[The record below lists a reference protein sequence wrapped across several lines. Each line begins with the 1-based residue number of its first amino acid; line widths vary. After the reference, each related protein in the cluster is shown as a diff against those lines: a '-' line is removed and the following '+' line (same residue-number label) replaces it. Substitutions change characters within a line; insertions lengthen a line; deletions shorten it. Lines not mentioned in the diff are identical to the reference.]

1 MEEDL
6 AKYNQSEIENRIFS
20 IRGKQVMLDAHL
32 AEMYHVETK
41 YLNRAVKRNQER
53 FPDSFRFQ
61 LNEEEFENLRF
72 KIGTSSQDESLRF
85 QFGTLEL
92 IADSELPV
100 SGRGKYSKYLPYVFT
115 EQGVAMLSAVLRSE
129 TAVKVSIQIMG
140 AFVEMRKVIGS
151 YTGLIQRLDTI
162 EQWRLKSDEKF
173 EKVFSALE
181 IGKHLSDQGIFF
193 NGQIFDAYAFVS
205 ELIRSAVRSI
215 QLIDNYIDDSVLMLL
230 SKRKPKVKATI
241 YTKNITPILK
251 QDIAKFNAQYPPVSV
266 IKFDQSHDRFLIID
280 ETRVYLFGA
289 SLKDLG
295 KKWFGFSQID
305 KDAVTILQKI
315 KDL

>member
-1 MEEDL
+1 MVP
-6 AKYNQSEIENRIFS
+6 YNSKEIENRIFNF
-20 IRGKQVMLDAHL
+20 RGKQVMLDTHL
-32 AEMYHVETK
+32 ADMYKVETK
-41 YLNRAVKRNQER
+41 YLNRVAKRNQER

-61 LNEEEFENLRF
+61 LAEKEVEILRCQ
-72 KIGTSSQDESLRF
+72 IVTLRLDESLRY
-85 QFGTLEL
+85 QFGTLE
-92 IADSELPV
+92 IHPDSELPE
-100 SGRGKYSKYLPYVFT
+100 SGWGRHRKYLPYVFT

-129 TAVKVSIQIMG
+129 TAIKVSIQIMS

-173 EKVFSALE
+173 EQVFSALE
-181 IGKHLSDQGIFF
+181 IGKHLTDQGIFF

-205 ELIRSAVRSI
+205 DLIRSADTSI
-215 QLIDNYIDDSVLMLL
+215 QLIDNYIDDSVLMLF
-230 SKRKPKVKATI
+230 SKRKPTVEATI
-241 YTKNITPILK
+241 YTKNINRILE

-266 IKFDQSHDRFLIID
+266 KKFDQSHDRFIIID
-280 ETRVYLFGA
+280 QTKVYLFGA